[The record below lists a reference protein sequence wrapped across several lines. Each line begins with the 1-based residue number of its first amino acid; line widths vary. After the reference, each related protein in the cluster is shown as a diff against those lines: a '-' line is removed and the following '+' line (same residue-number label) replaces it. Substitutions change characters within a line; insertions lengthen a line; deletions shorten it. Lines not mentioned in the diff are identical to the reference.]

1 MTPAICTAKF
11 SGRTWDRSRRETER
25 LDTTPGDFLSLLQG
39 LLVDAEGRPISL
51 SATAF
56 HSALGQIR
64 DKLAGS
70 EALRELAA
78 ALLREL
84 AGR

>member
-1 MTPAICTAKF
+1 MGAPGIEF
-11 SGRTWDRSRRETER
+11 GER
-25 LDTTPGDFLSLLQG
+25 LIHKSRLGATFPRSCRAFWWMP
-39 LLVDAEGRPISL
+39 RPISL

-70 EALRELAA
+70 EALRELTV

-84 AGR
+84 AVR